1 MTLRR
6 LTAIMGFCFMLV
18 AATSVTHLFFTMWVY
33 DVDRVQIYVDVFDER
48 SVELLLVFVGYCLI
62 PITIYEFDRVLW
74 QRDEA

>member
-18 AATSVTHLFFTMWVY
+18 AATTVTHLFFTMWVY
-33 DVDRVQIYVDVFDER
+33 GIDQVRIYVDAFDER
-48 SVELLLVFVGYCLI
+48 SVELWLVFVGYCLI

-74 QRDEA
+74 RGDEV